1 MKPSEAIN
9 KIKELLNF
17 KAEEKFEAVKTV
29 GGDQLKWEGDL
40 AVGVSVVL
48 ISEEGELPAPSG
60 DYEMEDG
67 STIVIEDGLVT
78 EIKEAEAIEEEVEV
92 KAEVELENEDEVIEV
107 ADEVAM
113 SDEDLNALFDFLFG
127 FKAQVETI
135 KSENTFLKSELIT
148 LKAQIKNLEESP
160 AADPEPNYFGKNN
173 KDKKT
178 KKEELVLAMANAKK

>member
-1 MKPSEAIN
+1 MKPSDAIN

-17 KAEEKFEAVKTV
+17 KAEDKFEAVKTV

-78 EIKEAEAIEEEVEV
+78 EIKEAEVIEEEVEV
-92 KAEVELENEDEVIEV
+92 EAEVELDEEV
-107 ADEVAM
+107 VEEVDEVAM

-127 FKAQVETI
+127 FKTQVETI

-160 AADPEPNYFGKNN
+160 AGDPEPTYFGKNN
-173 KDKKT
+173 KEKKT
-178 KKEELVLAMANAKK
+178 KREELAKAMADAKK